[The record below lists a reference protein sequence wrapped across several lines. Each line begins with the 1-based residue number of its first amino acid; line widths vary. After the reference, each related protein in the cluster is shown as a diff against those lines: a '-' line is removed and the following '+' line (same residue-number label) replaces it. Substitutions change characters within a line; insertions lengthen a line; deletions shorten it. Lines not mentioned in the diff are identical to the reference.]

1 MADECWICGRSAW
14 ALRKLNVRCRPL
26 TGELG
31 SAIQH
36 GIFDGTLE
44 MKLEGDFS
52 SEFLC
57 NPCSQKVTK
66 GLKPLA
72 GEGAKAAG
80 GSPAKEEAR
89 VRMEKVA
96 RGAPPLKNLSRT
108 KFSAMSGAQMLER
121 LRELRGDTNSLR
133 AQIKRL
139 QGHLAR
145 VHQQR
150 ADELKRSSKGLAK
163 KALGADA
170 ELRRVFGK
178 GGNVEHLLDAL
189 AKPRKEGG
197 LRDIEKMCMAASAAN
212 LRHKRASS
220 RRYPP
225 GVLAFF
231 SAVSKQGG
239 AKSAVK
245 LLRGPGLVGLK
256 LKKGAVASRGDAKYN
271 LACVPTQQ
279 AIRNDDD
286 RCSTDP
292 GYLYGIS
299 RKTIELALG
308 FGGPRVPK
316 RLGWDETDGRMT
328 FAGYGSS
335 SKRGE
340 YFKKKDMNMPGFDA
354 KAAVLGARY
363 RELLQPIHTTGT
375 GSTRRSGDFSHCATC
390 AANDACCER

>member
-1 MADECWICGRSAW
+1 M
-14 ALRKLNVRCRPL
+14 L
-26 TGELG
+26 GER
-31 SAIQH
+31 H
-36 GIFDGTLE
+36 
-44 MKLEGDFS
+44 
-52 SEFLC
+52 
-57 NPCSQKVTK
+57 
-66 GLKPLA
+66 
-72 GEGAKAAG
+72 
-80 GSPAKEEAR
+80 
-89 VRMEKVA
+89 
-96 RGAPPLKNLSRT
+96 KNLSQT

-139 QGHLAR
+139 QGQLAR

-197 LRDIEKMCMAASAAN
+197 LSDIEKMCMAASAAN

-231 SAVSKQGG
+231 SEVSKQGG

-245 LLRGPGLVGLK
+245 LLRGPGLVVLK

-340 YFKKKDMNMPGFDA
+340 YFKKTDVNMPGFDA
-354 KAAVLGARY
+354 KAVVLEARY
-363 RELLQPIHTTGT
+363 RELLQPIHNFLQDPSSADAASATVDPYLAAIDAFLREQLPLLEGAVEEKRRVLAGEQARHVKASLKDEVERKTTLNRLVMEFGT
-375 GSTRRSGDFSHCATC
+375 LDPKPRTPTPAPQPPNVYIIFLLTLLINSLFSS
-390 AANDACCER
+390 